1 MKNTSRIMPDNS
13 QLPSLPSLYRP
24 ILELLSDNKVYTTS
38 QILDS
43 IVRSFDIGTTLL
55 EKRYKGRKKP
65 ILQDNIEK
73 ACSNMR
79 LAGLIN
85 YTDSPTQRQINDTG
99 REFLSKSDK
108 DLIRYINKHK
118 DDPQKIGEEFDPGIT
133 VDRWTEIL
141 HKTGVLDDDDIVLIR
156 RMVELGNDVDL
167 TTVKL
172 IPNSDCNDYYKHLVD
187 IGKRVSKAYNIDVPL
202 MDGDPIFWL
211 IPCTGTSKKGRKNG
225 EKYLFSIRPELK
237 NAISHNETNESEQTD
252 RQTDKDFFDF
262 LSKKKLQYDTATVE
276 NFLLSLKAKRF
287 VILTGGTGTGKTK
300 LAKSYGQ
307 FLQCINNSNNET
319 NPKFYEVIAVG
330 SNWNDR
336 RHILGYQNAITGQ
349 YSRTVALDLM
359 IKASNDEDNAYLL
372 ILDEMNLSHVERYFS
387 DILSCMESGEDL
399 ILNSESPDVPN
410 RLKLKDNLFIIGT
423 VNIDETTY
431 SFSPKVLD
439 RANVIEIG
447 MSDYGTGEMKDGN
460 PVLDYIL
467 GNGFKYNPEGD
478 RTFLQDCMTNGKCR
492 TKNAS
497 DMIKEM
503 LSVPENESI
512 VKDMAYALE
521 SMFKIMNEMNL
532 PFGYRTIDEI
542 VRFLYVAWIYKEK
555 GVFENWETY
564 LDAQIIQKIL
574 PKIHGNRSIS
584 EPLKNL
590 KGSCVNEENNYRFK
604 RSECKLQRMINVLD
618 SQNYVSFHS

>member
-1 MKNTSRIMPDNS
+1 MKNTSGIMPDNS

-38 QILDS
+38 QILDN

-55 EKRYKGRKKP
+55 EKRYRGRKKP
-65 ILQDNIEK
+65 TLQDNIEK

-118 DDPQKIGEEFDPGIT
+118 DDPPKIGEEFDPGIT

-141 HKTGVLDDDDIVLIR
+141 HNTGVLDDDDIVLIR
-156 RMVELGNDVDL
+156 HMVELGNDVDL

-187 IGKRVSKAYNIDVPL
+187 IGKRVSEAYNIDVPI
-202 MDGDPIFWL
+202 MDGNPIFWL
-211 IPCTGTSKKGRKNG
+211 IPCTGTSKKGRKKG

-237 NAISHNETNESEQTD
+237 NAISHDETNESVQTD
-252 RQTDKDFFDF
+252 RSTDKDFFDF

-307 FLQCINNSNNET
+307 FLQCINNSKNET

-330 SNWNDR
+330 SNWNDH

-447 MSDYGTGEMKDGN
+447 MSDYGTGETKNGN

-478 RTFLQDCMTNGKCR
+478 RTFLQDCMINGKCIA
-492 TKNAS
+492 KNAS

-584 EPLKNL
+584 KPLKNL
-590 KGSCVNEENNYRFK
+590 KESCVNKEKNYRFK
-604 RSECKLQRMINVLD
+604 RSEYKLQRMINVLD

>member
-1 MKNTSRIMPDNS
+1 MPDNS

-447 MSDYGTGEMKDGN
+447 MSDYGTGETKDGN

-478 RTFLQDCMTNGKCR
+478 RTFLQNCMTNGKCR
-492 TKNAS
+492 AKNAS